1 MNTSIRELMLAGAHF
16 GHRTRFWNPQMAD
29 YIYGAY
35 YSTHV
40 INLDRTLV
48 GLKKA
53 AEFAHSV
60 SAESGTVLYVCAKT
74 VAGEVIADQAEK
86 VGMPFVTHRW
96 LGGMLT
102 NFKTTR
108 KSVDRLAKMD
118 SDIAGGALA
127 GMTKKEGI
135 RLLAARGKLA
145 KSIGGVRRMAE
156 LPDALFIVDVGWHK
170 GAVREANL
178 LGIPV
183 MAVVDTNHSPAGVDY
198 VIPGNDDSRHAI
210 EIYAR
215 EISDAVRRGREERD
229 ARVLAEASAA
239 SDSPDSGPSL

>member
-1 MNTSIRELMLAGAHF
+1 MNTNIRELMLAGAHF
-16 GHRTRFWNPQMAD
+16 GHRTRFWNPQMKE

-40 INLDRTLV
+40 INLDRTLA

-53 AEFAHSV
+53 AEFAASV
-60 SAESGTVLYVCAKT
+60 AAENGTVLYACAKT
-74 VAGEVIADQAEK
+74 VAAEVVSDQAQS
-86 VGMPFVTHRW
+86 VGMPHVTHRW

-108 KSVDRLAKMD
+108 NSVDRLAKMEA
-118 SDIAGGALA
+118 DIRDGVMAR
-127 GMTKKEGI
+127 MTKKEGI
-135 RLLAARGKLA
+135 RMQAAKDKLV
-145 KSIGGVRRMAE
+145 KSIGGVRDMTE

-229 ARVLAEASAA
+229 AKVIAEATAA
-239 SDSPDSGPSL
+239 ATAETSS